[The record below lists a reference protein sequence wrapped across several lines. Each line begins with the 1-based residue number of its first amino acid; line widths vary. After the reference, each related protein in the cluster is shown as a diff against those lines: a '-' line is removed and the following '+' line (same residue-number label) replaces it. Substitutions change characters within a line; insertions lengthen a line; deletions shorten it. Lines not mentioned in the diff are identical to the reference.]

1 MPIMFVVKRDGKHE
15 EVSFDKVTA
24 RIERLCAGLDRRFID
39 PTRVAQKVVSGI
51 FPGVETRQ
59 LDTLAAETAAYM
71 STEHPDYTKLAAR
84 ISISNL
90 HKETL
95 PSFTETMR
103 VIQEAPDPTTGQPA
117 SFLDAE
123 LYRTWSEDPAV
134 AARIEAAIDYD
145 RDFDFDFFGYKTLE
159 RSYLLRVGEARRIVE
174 RPQHLFMRVA
184 LGIHSRPTLDL
195 DVSFLLCPHFIGNS
209 SGGFLVRR

>member
-1 MPIMFVVKRDGKHE
+1 MYVLKRSGEREH
-15 EVSFDKVTA
+15 VCFDKVTA
-24 RIERLCAGLDRRFID
+24 RIERLCAGLDRRFVD
-39 PTRVAQKVVSGI
+39 PARVAQKVVQGI
-51 FPGVETRQ
+51 FPGVQTQQ

-71 STEHPDYTKLAAR
+71 STEHPDYTRLAAR

-95 PSFTETMR
+95 ASFVDTMR
-103 VIQEAPDPTTGQPA
+103 VVQETVDPSTGEPA
-117 SFLDAE
+117 RFLDAA
-123 LYRTWSEDPAV
+123 LYEAWSSDPAV

-145 RDFDFDFFGYKTLE
+145 RDFDFDFFGFKTLE
-159 RSYLLRVGEARRIVE
+159 RSYLLRVGEERRVVE